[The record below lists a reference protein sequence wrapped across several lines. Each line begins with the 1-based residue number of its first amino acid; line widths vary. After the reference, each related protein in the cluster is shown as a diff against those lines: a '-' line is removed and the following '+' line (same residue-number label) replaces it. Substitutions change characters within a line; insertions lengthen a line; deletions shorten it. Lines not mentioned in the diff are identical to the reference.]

1 VTYAVTANT
10 GAARSGTLIIG
21 GIILEVTQE
30 AGAPGVPPAPGNF
43 RVVPP

>member
-1 VTYAVTANT
+1 VTYAVTANP
-10 GAARSGTLIIG
+10 GASRSGTLTIA

-43 RVVPP
+43 RIVPP